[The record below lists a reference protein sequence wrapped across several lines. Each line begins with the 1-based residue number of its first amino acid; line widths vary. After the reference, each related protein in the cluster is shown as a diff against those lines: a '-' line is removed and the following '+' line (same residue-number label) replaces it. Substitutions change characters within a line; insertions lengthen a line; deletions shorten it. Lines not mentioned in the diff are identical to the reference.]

1 LFIYIN
7 YFIGKSILATQIAA
21 YLRGQGKIVLICC
34 STTLAC
40 QNFRGAITP
49 HSLFDYPVIDNND
62 DIDEKICCR
71 FDKNKNRN
79 DLLMNTDIII
89 WDECFGN
96 NRLLIEA
103 VLNAMKHNRKIVWL
117 FIGDTRQIL
126 PIVKWGTP
134 HDIICANLT
143 SSRLWKSFTIYF
155 LTENKRL
162 TTVRTLQ
169 MSDTMYFEFCS
180 KQIEFSKMLLIFGEG
195 NSTND
200 MNHICNYIG
209 NVDTEY
215 KMERISKYELPNTK
229 YYNHNETE
237 EIKSAIEWMF
247 PNNDVTNPAY
257 NISRVILAITNNRVD
272 FWNDYIQGYNPS
284 ELITLYS
291 TDYFAEVDDD
301 NGNLN
306 NLLTH
311 KVSDALSNSQIPQ
324 HCLKL
329 KINDI
334 CLIMRPMK
342 VFDLATNER
351 VRIHKITNKIVTI
364 ETLDSNR
371 RKICIPRIRFN
382 YLPTENTS
390 YKMVR
395 IQFPLRLCYAMTIN
409 KSQGQS
415 LDQVLLDITEDSFSH
430 GQTYVA
436 WSRVRSFDALRLIVN
451 EKNLIEIDGKSIPI
465 ILNYLYP
472 SVILKPPLTTNVLL
486 PINDVIDYDSDSNS
500 FESESTNS
508 LDAEENN
515 SFISNEET
523 YSFISNDST
532 LEDLSN
538 NGNEIDNFDSDSDDD
553 ELNDNLISVY

>member
-1 LFIYIN
+1 M
-7 YFIGKSILATQIAA
+7 
-21 YLRGQGKIVLICC
+21 RGQGKIVLICC

-79 DLLMNTDIII
+79 DLLMQTDIII

-103 VLNAMKHNRKIVWL
+103 VLNAMKNNRKIVWL

-143 SSRLWKSFTIYF
+143 SSRLWKSFTTYF

-162 TTVRTLQ
+162 TTVRTSL
-169 MSDTMYFEFCS
+169 MSDSMYSEFCN

-195 NSTND
+195 NSTNG

-215 KMERISKYELPNTK
+215 KMESISKYQLPNTK
-229 YYNHNETE
+229 YYKHDETE
-237 EIKSAIEWMF
+237 EIKSAVEWMF
-247 PNNDVTNPAY
+247 PNNEVINPAY

-272 FWNDYIQGYNPS
+272 FWNDYIQGYNES
-284 ELITLYS
+284 DLITLYS
-291 TDYFAEVDDD
+291 SDYFAEVDDD

-342 VFDLATNER
+342 AFDLATNER
-351 VRIHKITNKIVTI
+351 VRIYKITNKLITI
-364 ETLDSNR
+364 ETLDSSCR
-371 RKICIPRIRFN
+371 RICIPRIRFN
-382 YLPTENTS
+382 YLPTANTS

-451 EKNLIEIDGKSIPI
+451 EKNLIDIDSNCIPI

-486 PINDVIDYDSDSNS
+486 PINDVIDYDSDSNT
-500 FESESTNS
+500 FESETTNS
-508 LDAEENN
+508 LDEEKD
-515 SFISNEET
+515 
-523 YSFISNDST
+523 SFISNDSSSK
-532 LEDLSN
+532 DFSN
-538 NGNEIDNFDSDSDDD
+538 YTNEFNDFDSDNDDD